1 MRHATRGS
9 RHSPLLAN
17 LFLHWFDALFHG
29 PQGPACGADAKL
41 VRYADDMVMLAREWT
56 AGLSDWVETK
66 LEGKFGLEINREK
79 TRVVE
84 VQPGGESLDFLGYT
98 FRWDRDLKG
107 RSLKYLNVL
116 PSAKAM
122 AREREKLRDMT
133 DVRQSHTPIPQLV
146 SRLNRHLRGRANYFS
161 FGYPRAA
168 YGEIDWFVGGRL
180 IGHLPRRSQ
189 RPYRPPPGVPWYDQ
203 IQQFGLVLL
212 ARLPKRPSAH
222 A

>member
-1 MRHATRGS
+1 
-9 RHSPLLAN
+9 
-17 LFLHWFDALFHG
+17 
-29 PQGPACGADAKL
+29 
-41 VRYADDMVMLAREWT
+41 
-56 AGLSDWVETK
+56 
-66 LEGKFGLEINREK
+66 
-79 TRVVE
+79 
-84 VQPGGESLDFLGYT
+84 
-98 FRWDRDLKG
+98 
-107 RSLKYLNVL
+107 
-116 PSAKAM
+116 
-122 AREREKLRDMT
+122 MT